1 MIRFLKIFTLSL
13 FIISCGG
20 GGGDGDSGGGD
31 PPPAPTPPGNPTLTS
46 PANNT
51 VCETGSSISDTQSNV
66 TFTWQSSSST
76 NSYDLEVKNLNTNS
90 IQNVSGITT
99 TTTTVTLEKGEPYSW
114 KVISKNN
121 QTTQTGTSST
131 WKFYLDGALNTT
143 RTETMA
149 VGSSWM
155 LGNYSR
161 INGNG
166 NTNNHYFRGRFDEI
180 AVWDR
185 TLTATEITK
194 VYDTQYAGTGL
205 L

>member
-90 IQNVSGITT
+90 IQMYQ
-99 TTTTVTLEKGEPYSW
+99 E
-114 KVISKNN
+114 
-121 QTTQTGTSST
+121 
-131 WKFYLDGALNTT
+131 
-143 RTETMA
+143 
-149 VGSSWM
+149 
-155 LGNYSR
+155 
-161 INGNG
+161 
-166 NTNNHYFRGRFDEI
+166 
-180 AVWDR
+180 
-185 TLTATEITK
+185 
-194 VYDTQYAGTGL
+194 
-205 L
+205 